1 MNNSR
6 DPLLTTKE
14 RDVCVRVTSRI
25 ERLLRSSTGVRLLE
39 EQQQQQQIVFHS
51 VTLNITYT
59 FYVDLRMFVSLLLY
73 RYIIIWFLRY
83 VCTYFGF
90 GNTIPF
96 GTPDSI
102 SDFWNS
108 DYSSH
113 ISFPSFSRILL
124 FLSQIPQ
131 RLKQKQKKTKNRY
144 LIWSTFVTN
153 RSLYLPA
160 DRWKKK
166 WTKETRELANTKNR
180 FL

>member
-1 MNNSR
+1 MYASESHRGWAIVAIINGCPSPR
-6 DPLLTTKE
+6 RTTTTTDSLPFSDVE
-14 RDVCVRVTSRI
+14 HNIHIWCRFMHVCVFAI
-25 ERLLRSSTGVRLLE
+25 
-39 EQQQQQQIVFHS
+39 
-51 VTLNITYT
+51 
-59 FYVDLRMFVSLLLY
+59 VSLHNY
-73 RYIIIWFLRY
+73 MISQVCMY
-83 VCTYFGF
+83 VFSLFGF